1 VGLLRFYRHVLW
13 LACRHSLGVADAS
26 FYGVLV
32 VLALAAWWRPE
43 LPETIGL
50 TERQISLYVFG
61 TVIAARLLM
70 APYWAYRE
78 VAANVPFDADVSG
91 DWKISEALDYIVN
104 DSVAELKQPA
114 PPQTMEFGPM
124 KGKIAVEG
132 GVEHGD
138 ARAKIN
144 EALISG
150 ELKIWGLRKINT
162 HIPNQFELSR
172 REIPKGYWDNMQLDF
187 LRCMYDTENH
197 PQTMIIPGKPELD
210 HWTGL
215 RVSMV
220 QVKTKMAPKVFMAAT
235 PGAVGAEA
243 AHRSEARH
251 LRLKRRSQKRRF
263 LRRYAETEKVGG
275 KIA

>member
-1 VGLLRFYRHVLW
+1 MGLLRFYRHVLW

-50 TERQISLYVFG
+50 SERQIILCVFG
-61 TVIAARLLM
+61 TVIVARLLM

-78 VAANVPFDADVSG
+78 VPEKVPIDSDVSG

-104 DSVAELKQPA
+104 DSVAELRHPA
-114 PPQTMEFGPM
+114 PPQIMEFGPM
-124 KGKIAVEG
+124 KGKIAVEA

-144 EALISG
+144 ERLISG
-150 ELKIWGLRKINT
+150 ELRIWGLRKINT

-172 REIPKGYWDNMQLDF
+172 REI
-187 LRCMYDTENH
+187 
-197 PQTMIIPGKPELD
+197 
-210 HWTGL
+210 
-215 RVSMV
+215 
-220 QVKTKMAPKVFMAAT
+220 
-235 PGAVGAEA
+235 
-243 AHRSEARH
+243 
-251 LRLKRRSQKRRF
+251 QKD
-263 LRRYAETEKVGG
+263 
-275 KIA
+275 